1 MADFDCQVGTDG
13 HTVVVLFRGHGASF
27 YTYDF
32 DGDGIPE
39 QGNGYTYPSEGRYT
53 IVCKAVNNVS
63 ETSCSKT
70 VSIDI
75 VPSERTDVLQL
86 TDFEMLVG
94 EKQDIVLSFADGDI
108 VTVSGSGSG
117 FVTIRDSTLRVS
129 PTEKGVFDLTVKVH
143 HNDGTSS
150 SKTVKLTVRGSEV
163 QDLEE
168 EKHDY
173 MVIMA
178 VFFIISVSAIAL
190 FVLKDIRPRT
200 AKDPGIPIFSRILA
214 RRKGGMRR

>member
-1 MADFDCQVGTDG
+1 M
-13 HTVVVLFRGHGASF
+13 S
-27 YTYDF
+27 
-32 DGDGIPE
+32 
-39 QGNGYTYPSEGRYT
+39 
-53 IVCKAVNNVS
+53 
-63 ETSCSKT
+63 
-70 VSIDI
+70 
-75 VPSERTDVLQL
+75 VPSERADVLQL

-94 EKQDIVLSFADGDI
+94 EKQDIVLAVTDGDI

-117 FVTIRDSTLRVS
+117 FVTVRDNTLRVA
-129 PTEKGVFDLTVKVH
+129 PTEKGTFDLTVKVH

-200 AKDPGIPIFSRILA
+200 AKAHRIPGIGRLLNG
-214 RRKGGMRR
+214 RNGGGFR